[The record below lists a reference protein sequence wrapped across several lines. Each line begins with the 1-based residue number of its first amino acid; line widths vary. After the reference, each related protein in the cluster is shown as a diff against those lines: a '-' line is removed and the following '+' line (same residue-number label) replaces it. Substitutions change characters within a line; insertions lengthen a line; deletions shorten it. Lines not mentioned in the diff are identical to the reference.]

1 MWAPRIICMLPGIG
15 NYEVIRTSIRGAFER
30 LNTKAGLFL
39 GIITILNIT
48 PHLLAYSYSR

>member
-1 MWAPRIICMLPGIG
+1 MLPGIG
-15 NYEVIRTSIRGAFER
+15 NYEVMRTSTRGAFKK

-48 PHLLAYSYSR
+48 PHLLAYSYLR

>member
-1 MWAPRIICMLPGIG
+1 MWAPRIICVLDGIG
-15 NYEVIRTSIRGAFER
+15 NHEVMRTSPGGAFER
-30 LNTKAGLFL
+30 LNTEAGLFL

>member
-1 MWAPRIICMLPGIG
+1 MWTPRIICMLPGIG
-15 NYEVIRTSIRGAFER
+15 NYEVMRTSARGAFKR

-48 PHLLAYSYSR
+48 PHLLAYSYLR